1 MIKETHLR
9 TTAKAVVYRTLS
21 VSLAILLTL
30 IYGASL
36 QQALAF
42 GVVALFIGMLWFYLY
57 DRAWLF
63 IKWNRNTQGQDTKT
77 RSAVKAVLYRIA
89 VIAMTAATAR
99 LIFTDSSFI
108 AILMAGS
115 QFITNILVYFVLERV
130 WNKVAWGK
138 LISQQQENT
147 HGNNI

>member
-9 TTAKAVVYRTLS
+9 TTAKAVAYRTLS

-36 QQALAF
+36 KQAVAF
-42 GVVALFIGMLWFYLY
+42 GVVALFVGMLWFYLY

-77 RSAVKAVLYRIA
+77 RSAVKAVLYRIV
-89 VIAMTAATAR
+89 VIAMTAVTAR
-99 LIFTDSSFI
+99 IIFTDNSFI

-130 WNKVAWGK
+130 WNIVAWGK
-138 LISQQQENT
+138 LITHRQENT